1 MKKLFIALFVV
12 CMLVCGVT
20 VLAADDAAAE
30 DVMLIMAPPTESNVI
45 DAEKMVT
52 DSIVIDGTKLEIAPS
67 MGKMV
72 EKDGVVFA
80 PVRVV
85 LEAMGYQV
93 NWTDTEQMVMG
104 INPLTGTILIMQ
116 VDNAL
121 LFFTKGQEE
130 SNLTMEAPSF
140 LNLDECRTYV
150 PVNALAQALGYTLG
164 FDAEINT
171 VTLSK

>member
-1 MKKLFIALFVV
+1 MKKLLIALFAVS
-12 CMLVCGVT
+12 MIVCGVT
-20 VLAADDAAAE
+20 AFAAEDAAE
-30 DVMLIMAPPTESNVI
+30 DVMLIMAAPADVI

-52 DSIVIDGTKLEIAPS
+52 DSIIIDGDKLDIAPV

-72 EKDGVVFA
+72 EKDGVIFA

-85 LEAMGYQV
+85 LETMGYQV
-93 NWTDTEQMVMG
+93 SWTDAEKMVMAV
-104 INPLTGTILIMQ
+104 NPLNGTILVMQ

-121 LFFTKGQEE
+121 LFTTQEQEE
-130 SNLTMEAPSF
+130 GKITMEAPSF
-140 LNLDECRTYV
+140 LNLDECRTYA
-150 PVNALAQALGYTLG
+150 PVNALAQALGYNVG

>member
-12 CMLVCGVT
+12 SMIMCGVT
-20 VLAADDAAAE
+20 VFAAEDAAAE
-30 DVMLIMAPPTESNVI
+30 DVMLIMAPPADVI
-45 DAEKMVT
+45 DVEKMAT
-52 DSIVIDGTKLEIAPS
+52 DSIVIDGAKLDIAPV

-72 EKDGVVFA
+72 EKDGVVFV

-85 LEAMGYQV
+85 LETMGYQV
-93 NWTDTEQMVMG
+93 SWTDAEKMVMAV
-104 INPLTGTILIMQ
+104 NPLTGAILVMQ

-121 LFFTKGQEE
+121 LFSTQGQEE
-130 SNLTMEAPSF
+130 GKITMEAPSF

-150 PVNALAQALGYTLG
+150 PVNALAQAIGYNVG
-164 FDAEINT
+164 FDAEINS

>member
-1 MKKLFIALFVV
+1 MKKLFIALFLVS
-12 CMLVCGVT
+12 MIVCGVT
-20 VLAADDAAAE
+20 AFAAEDAAAE
-30 DVMLIMAPPTESNVI
+30 DVMLIMAPPADVI

-52 DSIVIDGTKLEIAPS
+52 DSMMIDGTKLVIAPV

-93 NWTDTEQMVMG
+93 SWTDAEKMVMAV
-104 INPLTGTILIMQ
+104 NPLTGAILVMQ
-116 VDNAL
+116 VDNDL
-121 LFFTKGQEE
+121 LFSTQGQEE
-130 SNLTMEAPSF
+130 GKITMEAPGF

-150 PVNALAQALGYTLG
+150 PVNALAQAIGYKVG
-164 FDAEINT
+164 FDADINT